1 MNYYVYKI
9 TNLTNNMYYIGS
21 RQSNCDPKD
30 DLGIKYFSS
39 SSNKNFITEQKKN
52 PEGFKYEILSV
63 HNSRMEAFEEEA
75 RIQTELGCLEDDLC
89 YNKSINHVSFTNY
102 NKTYK
107 CTKETKEKISKIRKE
122 YYKTHEAWNKGYKYP
137 KEHCDKLSEQRRGKP
152 QPWHKG
158 KNLLDETKE
167 KISNKLKDYYK
178 NHDNPRKGCH
188 LSDEDKKYQSE
199 LKKGKTWE
207 ELYGVEKSLEMKKH
221 LSEATI
227 SENNGMFGKNHS
239 DKAKEKMREKAIG
252 RKRNE
257 ESIIHQKET
266 IKNKPFVTC
275 PYCGLHAKQSPNMTR
290 YHFEN
295 CKFRKGI
302 K

>member
-9 TNLTNNMYYIGS
+9 TNLSNNMYYIGS
-21 RQSNCDPKD
+21 RQSKCDPKD
-30 DLGIKYFSS
+30 DLGVKYFSS
-39 SSNKNFITEQKKN
+39 SSNKNFINEQKQN
-52 PEGFKYEILSV
+52 PNKFKYEILSR
-63 HNSRMEAFEEEA
+63 HNSRIEAFDEEI
-75 RIQTELGCLEDDLC
+75 RVQNELDCLEDELC
-89 YNKSINHVSFTNY
+89 YNKSINHLQFTNY
-102 NKTYK
+102 NKSFK
-107 CTKETKEKISKIRKE
+107 HTKESKEKMSKSRKK
-122 YYKTHEAWNKGYKYP
+122 YLKTHTMWNKGYKYS
-137 KEHCDKLSEQRRGKP
+137 KEHCEKLSEQKKGKP

-158 KNLLDETKE
+158 KNHSDKTKE

-207 ELYGVEKSLEMKKH
+207 ELYGVEKALEMREH
-221 LSEATI
+221 LSEAT
-227 SENNGMFGKNHS
+227 SGENNGMFGKKQS
-239 DKAKEKMREKAIG
+239 EEARKKISEKRRGKKRSEEDI
-252 RKRNE
+252 RK
-257 ESIIHQKET
+257 QKET
-266 IKNKPFVTC
+266 IKNKSFVTC